1 MKANYFLCAAGL
13 AALLTAGCAGQKA
26 QMNFIGT
33 EEAKRLA
40 LEDAGLASASDA
52 EFTSSELATRSG
64 VDYYQVDFTAGGQ
77 SYQYD
82 IDALTGNIIHSS
94 MPPDAQ
100 DSPPDGADAAAADTG
115 SSGQDITKN
124 PDAGGQNADVKNP
137 ADSGQNTKAENTA
150 SSGQNA
156 HKTAGTGSQPDAG
169 PVLTPEEAQAKA
181 LAHAGIPKD
190 QAVFLKSELDY
201 DDGRSL
207 YEVEF
212 FVNGGKEYDY
222 EIDAVTGEVIK
233 YDFEAETTLP
243 QAGSDGKM
251 ISEEKARKLALEQV
265 PGASVSDIFEFEVD
279 LDDGIMEY
287 EGKIIY
293 QGMEY
298 EFEIDAY
305 SGAIRS
311 WETEPLD

>member
-100 DSPPDGADAAAADTG
+100 DSPSDGADAAAADTG

-156 HKTAGTGSQPDAG
+156 HKTAGTGSQM
-169 PVLTPEEAQAKA
+169 QA
-181 LAHAGIPKD
+181 
-190 QAVFLKSELDY
+190 
-201 DDGRSL
+201 RC
-207 YEVEF
+207 
-212 FVNGGKEYDY
+212 
-222 EIDAVTGEVIK
+222 
-233 YDFEAETTLP
+233 
-243 QAGSDGKM
+243 
-251 ISEEKARKLALEQV
+251 
-265 PGASVSDIFEFEVD
+265 
-279 LDDGIMEY
+279 
-287 EGKIIY
+287 
-293 QGMEY
+293 
-298 EFEIDAY
+298 
-305 SGAIRS
+305 
-311 WETEPLD
+311 